1 MVNVGLASLLKS
13 SFLGRAE
20 PAVGVGILPLEALK
34 DGEVQFAPPLSAPAE
49 QSRWQPGQVMP
60 GAGEVTE
67 LG

>member
-1 MVNVGLASLLKS
+1 MVTVGLISLLKS
-13 SFLGRAE
+13 SFLDRAE

-34 DGEVQFAPPLSAPAE
+34 NGEVQVAPSLPASAE
-49 QSRWQPGQVMP
+49 QSQRQPGQVVR

>member
-1 MVNVGLASLLKS
+1 MVTVGLISLLKS

-20 PAVGVGILPLEALK
+20 PAMGVGILPLEALK
-34 DGEVQFAPPLSAPAE
+34 NGEVQVAPSLPASAE
-49 QSRWQPGQVMP
+49 QSRRQPGQAIR